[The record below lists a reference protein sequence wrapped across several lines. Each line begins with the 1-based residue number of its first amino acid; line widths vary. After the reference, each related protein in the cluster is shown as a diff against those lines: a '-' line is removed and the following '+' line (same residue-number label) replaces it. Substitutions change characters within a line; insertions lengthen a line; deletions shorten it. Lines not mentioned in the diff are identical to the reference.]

1 MEGDELHANSTA
13 TSYVDMTVSY
23 EDIS

>member
-1 MEGDELHANSTA
+1 MEGDELHANST
-13 TSYVDMTVSY
+13 TINYVDMTVSY